1 MSDPITCQR
10 RTFFLL
16 KRVNKTIREHDLI
29 ADGDKV
35 AVGVS
40 GGKDSLGLLHLLDA
54 RRASVR
60 EKYDL
65 LALHVFDPDNPADP
79 VQPGLGDPAWREA
92 LAAWL
97 EHRDF
102 AYAFVPLDV
111 PDDEPRP
118 MPCFRCAWHRRK
130 ALFIAADARGYSTLA
145 LAHHADD
152 VAQTIL
158 MNLAC
163 KGRLE
168 SIQPRTEFFDGRI
181 IVIRPLFHTP
191 ERELTRLAAACDYPP
206 PPPPCP
212 QADDTGR
219 EHARA
224 ALRALQA
231 INPQART
238 NLWKAVGRRA

>member
-1 MSDPITCQR
+1 MYQPTEICQR

-16 KRVNKTIREHDLI
+16 KQVNKTIREHGLI
-29 ADGDKV
+29 ANGDQV

-40 GGKDSLGLLHLLDA
+40 GGKDSMSLLHLLDV
-54 RRASVR
+54 RRATVR
-60 EKYDL
+60 EDYDL
-65 LALHVFDPDNPADP
+65 LALHAYDPANPAS
-79 VQPGLGDPAWREA
+79 DPAWRET

-97 EHRDF
+97 EGRGIE
-102 AYAFVPLDV
+102 YAFLPMEVP
-111 PDDEPRP
+111 PDEPRP
-118 MPCFRCAWHRRK
+118 MSCFRCAWHRRK
-130 ALFIAADARGYSTLA
+130 ALFTAADARGYSTLA

-168 SIQPRTEFFDGRI
+168 SIEPRTEFFDGRI
-181 IVIRPLFHTP
+181 TLIRPLFRVP
-191 ERELTRLAAACDYPP
+191 ERETARLAAACDFPP

-224 ALRALQA
+224 ALKALQG
-231 INPQART
+231 INPQARI
-238 NLWKAVGRRA
+238 NLWKAVKRKA